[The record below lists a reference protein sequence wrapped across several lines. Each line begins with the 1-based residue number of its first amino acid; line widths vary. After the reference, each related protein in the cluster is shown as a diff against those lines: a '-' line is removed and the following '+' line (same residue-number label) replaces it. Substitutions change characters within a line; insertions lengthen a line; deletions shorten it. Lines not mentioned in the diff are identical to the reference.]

1 MLSLLKNMPIRL
13 LILTI
18 ILVIAN
24 MGTAASMQ
32 IFVDTQDHGTI
43 TLEVEPIDQ
52 IITVKGLI
60 EDQIGIPAALQILR
74 TESGIVMEDQN
85 RLQDYSVQKEDTI
98 YLEVLAENIPLG
110 SFSLIVLFAGLIFF
124 SLRLRQQGVNR

>member
-1 MLSLLKNMPIRL
+1 MLSLFKNMPNKL

-24 MGTAASMQ
+24 MGTAASME
-32 IFVDTQDHGTI
+32 IFVETQDHGTI
-43 TLEVEPIDQ
+43 SLEAEPTDQ
-52 IITVKGLI
+52 IITVKGFI
-60 EDQIGIPAALQILR
+60 EDEIGVPVALQILR
-74 TESGIVMEDQN
+74 TESGIEMEDQYT
-85 RLQDYSVQKEDTI
+85 LQDYSVQNGHII

-124 SLRLRQQGVNR
+124 SLRIRQQGVN